1 MIITVTLNA
10 AMDKTLEVPSFT
22 VGRRHRTVD
31 QTTMP
36 GGKGVNI
43 ARAIKRL
50 GQPVIATGL
59 AGGATGTRI
68 VEALNDESR
77 TNTAVLDPTTGQH
90 TEINERGPAVSAQEM
105 ELFSEKLLYLAQGA
119 SICVFAGSLPRG
131 VENDVY
137 HALIRDVRRVGAS
150 TIIDSDGEPLR
161 MSMRAEPDLVSPNEL
176 EAEELVG
183 HEFNDSDDRAQA
195 VVEMIRQGAREAIMT
210 VPDGCYARLVI
221 DGAPTS
227 WRVQVSE
234 QEARSPVGSGDAF
247 LAGFVAAR
255 YSGQNPVECLRF
267 GVACGAESTHHFGA
281 GIIDPGRVERLL
293 SEVESERLELGAE
306 IG

>member
-1 MIITVTLNA
+1 
-10 AMDKTLEVPSFT
+10 
-22 VGRRHRTVD
+22 
-31 QTTMP
+31 MP

-68 VEALNDESR
+68 VEALNDESILNDFVRIYDESR
-77 TNTAVLDPTTGQH
+77 TNTAVLDPTTGFH

-105 ELFSEKLLYLAQGA
+105 DLFREKLLYLAQGA

-131 VENDVY
+131 VDNDVY
-137 HALIRDVRRVGAS
+137 QSLIRDVRKVGAA

-195 VVEMIRQGAREAIMT
+195 VLEMARQGAHEAIMT
-210 VPDGCYARLVI
+210 VPDGCYARIMI
-221 DGAPTS
+221 DGSPSTY
-227 WRVQVSE
+227 RVQIAE
-234 QEARSPVGSGDAF
+234 QEARSAVGSGDAF

-255 YSGQNPVECLRF
+255 YSGQDPVECLRF

-281 GIIDPGRVERLL
+281 GIIDPARVERLL
-293 SEVESERLELGAE
+293 AEVDAERLERGAQ